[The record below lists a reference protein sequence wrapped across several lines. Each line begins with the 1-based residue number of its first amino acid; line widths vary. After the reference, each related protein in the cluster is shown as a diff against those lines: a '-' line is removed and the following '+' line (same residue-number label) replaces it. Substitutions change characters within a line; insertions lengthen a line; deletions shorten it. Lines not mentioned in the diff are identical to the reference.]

1 MESSFVIQN
10 SKFECLLSYKFS
22 SFHSLIKVKKK
33 DLSMALRV
41 YYFNNECLLKIICQD
56 IFVIIL
62 AENLKMKEFFLICMG
77 AYAGNKDALSLII
90 E

>member
-10 SKFECLLSYKFS
+10 SKFECLRSYKFC
-22 SFHSLIKVKKK
+22 SFHSLIKLKKK

-41 YYFNNECLLKIICQD
+41 YYFNNECLLKMICQD
-56 IFVIIL
+56 IFVIVL
-62 AENLKMKEFFLICMG
+62 AKNLKTEFFSICMG